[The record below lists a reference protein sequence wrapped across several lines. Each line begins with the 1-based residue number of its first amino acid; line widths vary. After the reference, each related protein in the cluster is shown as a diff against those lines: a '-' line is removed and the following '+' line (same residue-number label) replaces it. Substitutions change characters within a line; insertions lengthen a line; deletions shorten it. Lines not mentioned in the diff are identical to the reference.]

1 MKKVNLV
8 YGVDLYVRENESRS
22 EVDSRRRIFLLTKP
36 PEDERSKLCLRLME
50 HTKDAALYLAADGVF
65 NLLGDSLAAL
75 PPSRIYACR
84 EDVQAR
90 GVKSTGGAIVLDDFY
105 DRLVVDM
112 MNDGNKVYSF

>member
-1 MKKVNLV
+1 MINS
-8 YGVDLYVRENESRS
+8 DLSVPETESMT
-22 EVDSRRRIFLLTKP
+22 EEDSRKHIFLLTKP

-50 HTKDAALYLAADGVF
+50 RTKNAVLYLAGDGVF
-65 NLLGDSLAAL
+65 NLLGDSLAVPAAL

-105 DRLVVDM
+105 DRLVADM
-112 MNDGNKVYSF
+112 MDDGNKVYSF